1 MIAPNINAAEQAG
14 KYASGGA
21 AAISILTEPTWFK
34 GTLNDMMVICLF
46 FSILFPSL
54 LLFPHIPHLEPRCTC
69 GKVWVFRWLWSDLHC
84 LRLCH
89 SLSSRV
95 FSAFLFF
102 FQIVCV
108 VVFSS
113 NNAADVHLPP
123 LPRFS
128 RLFLCFSS
136 ACCRRLL
143 LSKCPPCPT
152 DLRS

>member
-69 GKVWVFRWLWSDLHC
+69 GKVWGFRWLWSDLHC

-102 FQIVCV
+102 FFKLCV
-108 VVFSS
+108 LWCF
-113 NNAADVHLPP
+113 LPTM
-123 LPRFS
+123 
-128 RLFLCFSS
+128 RLTCTCLLSHGSPAYSS
-136 ACCRRLL
+136 ASPPPAAAGCC
-143 LSKCPPCPT
+143 
-152 DLRS
+152 